1 MADSIGSR
9 HDPHSGTETSAA
21 SKKQAFLIIN
31 LENNPEVMTRL
42 VHNLGLSPTL
52 AFHDVYSIDDP
63 DLLAFVPRPVH
74 ALLLVFPITSTYE
87 KARADEDGPL
97 PEYNTSGSEEEVLWI
112 RQTIRNACG
121 MMGLLHCACN
131 GGAREMI
138 TPQTDL
144 AKLIT
149 AAIPLDPSSRAQLLE
164 TSPSIAQAHASAAL
178 GGDTTAPPAEAN
190 VDLHFVAFVKSAE
203 NNLWELDGR
212 RKGPLNRGKLA
223 EEDDVLAEKA
233 LDLGVRRFLKR
244 EEELGGDLRFSLVAL
259 APSMD

>member
-1 MADSIGSR
+1 
-9 HDPHSGTETSAA
+9 
-21 SKKQAFLIIN
+21 
-31 LENNPEVMTRL
+31 MTRL

-138 TPQTDL
+138 
-144 AKLIT
+144 
-149 AAIPLDPSSRAQLLE
+149 SMF
-164 TSPSIAQAHASAAL
+164 SICC
-178 GGDTTAPPAEAN
+178 
-190 VDLHFVAFVKSAE
+190 
-203 NNLWELDGR
+203 
-212 RKGPLNRGKLA
+212 
-223 EEDDVLAEKA
+223 
-233 LDLGVRRFLKR
+233 
-244 EEELGGDLRFSLVAL
+244 
-259 APSMD
+259 